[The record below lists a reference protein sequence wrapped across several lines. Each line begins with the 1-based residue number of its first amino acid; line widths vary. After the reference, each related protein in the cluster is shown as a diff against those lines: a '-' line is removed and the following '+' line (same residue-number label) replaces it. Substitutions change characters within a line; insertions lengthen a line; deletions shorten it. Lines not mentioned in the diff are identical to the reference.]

1 MALTP
6 AIPSARGAG
15 ALEKSGGKGWRGR
28 RGYLL
33 APARGSSARRI
44 RPARRVRRYAI
55 VMSMDLGPLLEGF
68 PYTEGQV
75 SARRIVGLDGRE
87 KIQVRIE
94 HGLLQLEA
102 DNHPG
107 GQRPFECESLLDY
120 HVERL
125 DAIRRVA
132 GNDGGFVLSPSD
144 CEALRAEGVL
154 YYLRYVCCLELR
166 DFGRAIR
173 DTERNLRALDLCRR
187 YAERDEDREAL
198 EQYRPYILM
207 MRARAR
213 AGQMVELGEPDKAA
227 ELIADAMKEIRLIV
241 LERGGDDPSET
252 ERELAAFEALLTESG
267 AGSAGMVD
275 TLGLRLELQDA
286 IEREDYRRAA
296 ALRDEIRRQE
306 REGA

>member
-1 MALTP
+1 MDLTP
-6 AIPSARGAG
+6 F
-15 ALEKSGGKGWRGR
+15 L
-28 RGYLL
+28 
-33 APARGSSARRI
+33 
-44 RPARRVRRYAI
+44 
-55 VMSMDLGPLLEGF
+55 DGF

-94 HGLLQLEA
+94 HGLIQLEA

-107 GQRPFECESLLDY
+107 GHRPFDCESLLEY
-120 HVERL
+120 HIERL
-125 DAIRRVA
+125 EAMERLS
-132 GNDGGFVLSPSD
+132 GNDGGFTLSSAD
-144 CEALRAEGVL
+144 CEGLRAEGVL

-187 YAERDEDREAL
+187 YAENDEDRESL

-213 AGQMVELGEPDKAA
+213 AGQMVELGESDRAA
-227 ELIADAMKEIRLIV
+227 ELLADAMKEIRFVIE
-241 LERGGDDPSET
+241 ERGDEDPAET
-252 ERELAAFEALLTESG
+252 ERELAALESLLAE
-267 AGSAGMVD
+267 AGSGQGNVVD

-296 ALRDEIRRQE
+296 ALRDEIKRQE
-306 REGA
+306 RERE